1 MYEGTSFKWH
11 QRLFGLWI
19 DSSGLQIW
27 LGIEQGWTIFVEYHR
42 RSLPWFYVHA
52 MIYSQPSLT
61 VECNCKCH
69 REWAWRSF
77 FTVQVSLLC
86 KRILSTHALKKSSLV
101 FLEIF
106 DSQIMCSLLQAFQ
119 WILWWSIITTH
130 TFWLVMCPEDSFH
143 RLNHVVGVCLFQKNH
158 LYPAG
163 MASTLKL

>member
-1 MYEGTSFKWH
+1 M
-11 QRLFGLWI
+11 
-19 DSSGLQIW
+19 
-27 LGIEQGWTIFVEYHR
+27 EYHR

-106 DSQIMCSLLQAFQ
+106 DCQIMCSLLQAFQ

-158 LYPAG
+158 LYPTG
-163 MASTLKL
+163 IVMYHYQ